1 MMTRARQTALITALV
16 LLSFALTVWAA
27 SAQLGRGYPMIAPH
41 GCAVVAAWED
51 GSAIAYCM
59 DGTMQAFD
67 PDGQPYANAAGVPIR
82 EPGWYPYHGPMI
94 LVASDSWGRRG

>member
-1 MMTRARQTALITALV
+1 MNRARQTALITALV
-16 LLSFALTVWAA
+16 LLWFALTAWAA

-67 PDGQPYANAAGVPIR
+67 PDGNSVAAPGNPVHG
-82 EPGWYPYHGPMI
+82 PGWFPYHGPMI